1 MRRGAAV
8 LLCLALAFT
17 LSACR
22 PRGPEPAPSGKAEDG
37 SWIFDDTVLVGRV
50 VPLTGTLASFGQGT
64 PYVEQTAIDAVNEQ
78 GGVVLDG
85 KRCRLELIYADS
97 GSDVAGAGAAALEL
111 IERGADIMIVSHTA
125 DTVSPVSAVC
135 ERSGIA
141 CISVDAPAS
150 AWVLGGPYQN
160 SWHTF
165 FDNEREMLCFLD
177 AWEQIDSN
185 KTVGL
190 LTANDSEGI
199 EITTFITE
207 FAAAIPSWTRGAMPS
222 VWKTTAPPWR
232 PLPPPHATSF
242 WA

>member
-22 PRGPEPAPSGKAEDG
+22 PRGPEPAPSGQAEDG

-97 GSDVAGAGAAALEL
+97 GSDVAGAGAG
-111 IERGADIMIVSHTA
+111 RPGAHRTGG
-125 DTVSPVSAVC
+125 
-135 ERSGIA
+135 R
-141 CISVDAPAS
+141 IS
-150 AWVLGGPYQN
+150 
-160 SWHTF
+160 
-165 FDNEREMLCFLD
+165 
-177 AWEQIDSN
+177 
-185 KTVGL
+185 
-190 LTANDSEGI
+190 
-199 EITTFITE
+199 
-207 FAAAIPSWTRGAMPS
+207 
-222 VWKTTAPPWR
+222 
-232 PLPPPHATSF
+232 
-242 WA
+242 